1 MLMWSLFYFYRS
13 IAWKSLLIL
22 WILSGFL
29 TWLIGRDSYH
39 IGSSGLIFGL
49 MFFLFFSGI
58 FRNYIPLIALSLIV
72 AFVYGS
78 SFWSIFPFAQY
89 VDVHLSWEGHL
100 AGAVSGII
108 VAIVFRNQ
116 GPQKQEV
123 VWEEE
128 EEKND
133 ELIQTSR
140 DK

>member
-1 MLMWSLFYFYRS
+1 
-13 IAWKSLLIL
+13 
-22 WILSGFL
+22 
-29 TWLIGRDSYH
+29 
-39 IGSSGLIFGL
+39 